1 MAGMII
7 KGVNDGRRL
16 HGGKFDI
23 GDVWSRRDI
32 TLSADSTRQDTLDA
46 RTDLNFVFILAY
58 QPDSVDVNENQLLY
72 NMARYNF
79 TNFLVRNFDIQIDDD
94 RGLRR
99 MLISGFLSYD
109 EALQYARQLYAD
121 EAMSEQVKD
130 CRSLIISEKN
140 LPLLG
145 TAYSYDDYLKFY
157 EDKFIP
163 LKISEE
169 ELLIVPEGMTP
180 LDSEDVGGPEENDEG
195 ETGSEE
201 EEEDDLFPM
210 QKPQPKVQD
219 FDFGDDFW

>member
-1 MAGMII
+1 
-7 KGVNDGRRL
+7 
-16 HGGKFDI
+16 
-23 GDVWSRRDI
+23 
-32 TLSADSTRQDTLDA
+32 
-46 RTDLNFVFILAY
+46 
-58 QPDSVDVNENQLLY
+58 
-72 NMARYNF
+72 
-79 TNFLVRNFDIQIDDD
+79 
-94 RGLRR
+94 
-99 MLISGFLSYD
+99 
-109 EALQYARQLYAD
+109 
-121 EAMSEQVKD
+121 MSEQVKD